1 MSDSLIRYNAYD
13 EVSNHNQTHINL
25 YIIKICT
32 EIKYLENK
40 LKSLEKTWN
49 LGLE

>member
-1 MSDSLIRYNAYD
+1 MSDFLIRYNTYD

-25 YIIKICT
+25 YIIKICI

>member
-1 MSDSLIRYNAYD
+1 MSDSLIRYNTYD

-25 YIIKICT
+25 YIIKIGI

-40 LKSLEKTWN
+40 LKRLEQTWN